1 MVPSRPEPDFASVS
15 HVSDDPDLTRLN
27 VAWAT
32 IPVPIKTAILALL
45 DASSPTPQSATTF
58 ASRSPVS
65 RSYAENGQNYQ
76 PVEED
81 GTRQDDG

>member
-27 VAWAT
+27 AAWAT

-45 DASSPTPQSATTF
+45 DAASPTPQRDTTNVKGD
-58 ASRSPVS
+58 P
-65 RSYAENGQNYQ
+65 
-76 PVEED
+76 
-81 GTRQDDG
+81 